1 MSIKEFYDHHKN
13 FSARNR
19 SEYDLSPGIR
29 CKFDL
34 LIKRIGNSRTFKN
47 AIDLGCSGNSLLYIL
62 ENVQNK
68 SYCDISAIPLKQY
81 SKQNPLCG
89 DIVKLPYK
97 NNTFDLVLALD
108 VLEHVKCDD
117 LAISEIKRIL
127 TQGGFAVITVPH
139 RMKYYSKQDKIIGH
153 YRRYEIEQVLG
164 LFQRYNFKYLKHFG
178 VYGIL
183 MKMSLL
189 QSINPKNTEKN
200 LIKLR
205 NKYRSNLIF
214 RKIWNLFVKLS
225 SSLMKI
231 DAKYYSPKRMMNM
244 AFIFLKL

>member
-1 MSIKEFYDHHKN
+1 MSLKEFYDHHKN

-34 LIKRIGNSRTFKN
+34 LIKKIGNSRTFKN

-97 NNTFDLVLALD
+97 NNTL
-108 VLEHVKCDD
+108 KYDD

-164 LFQRYNFKYLKHFG
+164 LFRRYNFKYLKHFG

>member
-1 MSIKEFYDHHKN
+1 MSLKEFYDHHKN
-13 FSARNR
+13 FSNRNR
-19 SEYDLSPGIR
+19 FEYDLSPGIR

-34 LIKRIGNSRTFKN
+34 LIKKIGNRRTFKN

-62 ENVQNK
+62 KNVKNK
-68 SYCDISAIPLKQY
+68 SYYDISAIPLKQY

-89 DIVKLPYK
+89 DIAKLPYK
-97 NNTFDLVLALD
+97 SNTFDLVLALD
-108 VLEHVKCDD
+108 VLEHVKNDD

-153 YRRYEIEQVLG
+153 YRRYEIEQILG
-164 LFQRYNFKYLKHFG
+164 LFRRYNFKYLKHFG
-178 VYGIL
+178 VYGLL

-189 QSINPKNTEKN
+189 QSINPKKTEKN

>member
-13 FSARNR
+13 FSARNL

-34 LIKRIGNSRTFKN
+34 LIKIIGNSRPFKK

-62 ENVQNK
+62 ENIQSK
-68 SYCDISAIPLKQY
+68 SYYDISDIPLKQF

-97 NNTFDLVLALD
+97 SNTFDLVLALD
-108 VLEHVKCDD
+108 VLEHVKNDD

-153 YRRYEIEQVLG
+153 YRRYEIEQILG
-164 LFQRYNFKYLKHFG
+164 LFRSYNFKFLKSFG
-178 VYGIL
+178 VYGII
-183 MKMSLL
+183 MKISLL
-189 QSINPKNTEKN
+189 QSINPKKTEKS
-200 LIKLR
+200 LINLR
-205 NKYRSNLIF
+205 NKYNSNLIF
-214 RKIWNLFVKLS
+214 RKIWNLFVKFS
-225 SSLMKI
+225 STLMKI
-231 DAKYYSPKRMMNM
+231 DAKYRSPKRMRNM
-244 AFIFLKL
+244 GYIFLKL